1 MVACRRH
8 CWINSESII
17 THMEHQIPQPT
28 HNYKEYANSKLQWL
42 PSDTEE
48 LFIKNKKEKLQEL
61 RSNGWL
67 NTEIEYS
74 FNSYG
79 FRSEEFSTSPSILY
93 LGCSFTVGIGLRVEH
108 SWPYLV
114 STAMNLKCF
123 NLGIGASSNDT
134 ALRLANYYIN
144 ELKPKIV
151 ILLSPFFLR
160 YETMQRQKDGTI
172 LCIDHSI
179 NDKTTS
185 DQITCEE
192 NGRLNKIKNK
202 LAIQTIAENSNSK
215 FFCYD
220 TEAFPMID
228 RARDLQHPGI
238 RSNKSFANI
247 VLNQLQ

>member
-1 MVACRRH
+1 
-8 CWINSESII
+8 
-17 THMEHQIPQPT
+17 MEHQILQPP

-42 PSDTEE
+42 PSDTKE

-61 RSNGWL
+61 RSNGCL

-74 FNSYG
+74 FNSHG

-123 NLGIGASSNDT
+123 NLGLGASSNDT
-134 ALRLANYYIN
+134 AFRMAEYWIKQL
-144 ELKPKIV
+144 EPKIV

-160 YETMQRQKDGTI
+160 YETLQQQKDGT
-172 LCIDHSI
+172 LLSIDHSI
-179 NDKTTS
+179 NDKTVKN
-185 DQITCEE
+185 QMICEE
-192 NGRLNKIKNK
+192 NNRLNKIKNK
-202 LAIQTIAENSNSK
+202 LAIKTIAENNYAN
-215 FFCYD
+215 FFSYD
-220 TEAFPMID
+220 TETFPMID

-238 RSNKSFANI
+238 QSNKSFANM

>member
-1 MVACRRH
+1 
-8 CWINSESII
+8 
-17 THMEHQIPQPT
+17 MEHQILQPT

-48 LFIKNKKEKLQEL
+48 LFIKNKKERLQEL

-123 NLGIGASSNDT
+123 NLGLGASSNDT
-134 ALRLANYYIN
+134 AFRMAEYWIKQ
-144 ELKPKIV
+144 LKPKIV
-151 ILLSPFFLR
+151 LLLSPFFLR
-160 YETMQRQKDGTI
+160 YETLQQQKDGT
-172 LCIDHSI
+172 LLSIDHSI
-179 NDKTTS
+179 NDKIVKN
-185 DQITCEE
+185 QMICEE
-192 NGRLNKIKNK
+192 NNKGGELILQDPRFNANRGYKEEFNNWFNNETITPKTGQFIIFPSFLYHNVKTFYGKIRL
-202 LAIQTIAENSNSK
+202 AM
-215 FFCYD
+215 
-220 TEAFPMID
+220 PV
-228 RARDLQHPGI
+228 DLI
-238 RSNKSFANI
+238 
-247 VLNQLQ
+247 LY

>member
-1 MVACRRH
+1 
-8 CWINSESII
+8 
-17 THMEHQIPQPT
+17 MEHQILDPT
-28 HNYKEYANSKLQWL
+28 HNYKQYANSKLQWL

-61 RSNGWL
+61 RSSGWL

-123 NLGIGASSNDT
+123 NLGLGASSNDT
-134 ALRLANYYIN
+134 AFRMAEYWIK

-151 ILLSPFFLR
+151 LLLSPFFLR
-160 YETMQRQKDGTI
+160 YETLQQQKDGT
-172 LCIDHSI
+172 LLSIDHSI
-179 NDKTTS
+179 NDKTVKN
-185 DQITCEE
+185 QMICEE
-192 NGRLNKIKNK
+192 NSRLNKIKNK
-202 LAIQTIAENSNSK
+202 LAVKTIAENNYAK
-215 FFCYD
+215 FFSYD
-220 TEAFPMID
+220 TENFPIID
-228 RARDLQHPGI
+228 LARDLQHPGI
-238 RSNKSFANI
+238 QSNKFFANKI
-247 VLNQLQ
+247 LNELI

>member
-1 MVACRRH
+1 
-8 CWINSESII
+8 
-17 THMEHQIPQPT
+17 MEHQILQPT

-42 PSDTEE
+42 PSDTKE

-61 RSNGWL
+61 RSSGWL

-123 NLGIGASSNDT
+123 NLGLGASSNDT
-134 ALRLANYYIN
+134 AFRMAEYWIK
-144 ELKPKIV
+144 ELKPKVV
-151 ILLSPFFLR
+151 ILLSPFSLR
-160 YETMQRQKDGTI
+160 YETLERQEDGTI
-172 LCIDHSI
+172 LSIDHTI
-179 NDKTTS
+179 NNGLIKN
-185 DQITCEE
+185 QMICEE
-192 NGRLNKIKNK
+192 NGRLNQIKNQ
-202 LAIQTIAENSNSK
+202 LAIKTITKNNDARFVS
-215 FFCYD
+215 YD
-220 TEAFPMID
+220 TENFPITD

-238 RSNKSFANI
+238 QSNKSFANL